1 MSHRDTVA
9 GYPLLLAV
17 LVLLAGLARPAA
29 SQAAPAG
36 WAVAAEAGIQAF
48 SAIAARRAESA
59 TSLVPRAAMV
69 TGASLARR
77 YRGWELE
84 AGVGLITTA
93 LAVEDAGLTVVARD
107 ASISRARLRLMA
119 SLTLIDHAVSTGEA
133 ELFERAVDSVVD
145 DLRASDISSWVFG
158 SWLVGLAFAIVLKT
172 RIPFNTGFK
181 VLLLLPWVVPVVVSA
196 TSWNW
201 PARTG
206 SSTNF

>member
-69 TGASLARR
+69 TLLA
-77 YRGWELE
+77 
-84 AGVGLITTA
+84 AVG
-93 LAVEDAGLTVVARD
+93 
-107 ASISRARLRLMA
+107 
-119 SLTLIDHAVSTGEA
+119 
-133 ELFERAVDSVVD
+133 
-145 DLRASDISSWVFG
+145 
-158 SWLVGLAFAIVLKT
+158 
-172 RIPFNTGFK
+172 
-181 VLLLLPWVVPVVVSA
+181 
-196 TSWNW
+196 
-201 PARTG
+201 
-206 SSTNF
+206 

>member
-17 LVLLAGLARPAA
+17 LVLLAGLPRPAA

-119 SLTLIDHAVSTGEA
+119 SLRVARLGQA
-133 ELFERAVDSVVD
+133 EV
-145 DLRASDISSWVFG
+145 W
-158 SWLVGLAFAIVLKT
+158 
-172 RIPFNTGFK
+172 
-181 VLLLLPWVVPVVVSA
+181 VSA
-196 TSWNW
+196 GPSLERWS
-201 PARTG
+201 PRGAGARNRAGASAAVRLRLDAGPFVLENAATVG
-206 SSTNF
+206 IARSPLESNELPNGYELRPVRSAEIGLGVRIGL

>member
-48 SAIAARRAESA
+48 SAIAESA

-119 SLTLIDHAVSTGEA
+119 SLRVARLGQA
-133 ELFERAVDSVVD
+133 EV
-145 DLRASDISSWVFG
+145 W
-158 SWLVGLAFAIVLKT
+158 
-172 RIPFNTGFK
+172 
-181 VLLLLPWVVPVVVSA
+181 VSA
-196 TSWNW
+196 GPSLERWS
-201 PARTG
+201 PRGAGARNRAGASAAVRLRLDAGPFVLENAATVG
-206 SSTNF
+206 IARSPLESNELPNGYELRPVRSAEIGLGVRIGL